1 MNSKKIIAT
10 SVIGIMLLTATAFA
24 ATTAVPSANANMK
37 HQGVFQKGDPIQ
49 RLEDLKSKIT
59 EKFKAGKIS
68 QDEENKM
75 LTKIN
80 DAEQKIK
87 DFNNMTLDQKK
98 QTLIKDF
105 TARINQR
112 VKDGKLTQDKAN
124 SMIQNFTDKVNKWDG
139 KGYPKELRG
148 LFGMK
153 MHKNADGRFKKALD
167 QAVKDNKITAQQ
179 EQDILN
185 YLKTDK
191 NNFNKANTTSNF
203 KTSNSL

>member
-1 MNSKKIIAT
+1 MNPKKIIAT
-10 SVIGIMLLTATAFA
+10 SVIGVMLLTATAFA
-24 ATTAVPSANANMK
+24 ATTATPNANANMK
-37 HQGVFQKGDPIQ
+37 HQGIFQKGDPIK

-59 EKFKAGKIS
+59 EKFNAGKIS

-105 TARINQR
+105 TSKINQK
-112 VKDGKLTQDKAN
+112 VQDGKLTQDKAN
-124 SMIQNFTDKVNKWDG
+124 TMIKNFTDKVNKWDG
-139 KGYPKELRG
+139 KGYPKELSG

-153 MHKNADGRFKKALD
+153 MHKNADARFKKALD

-191 NNFNKANTTSNF
+191 NNFNKANTTSNSQ
-203 KTSNSL
+203 TSNSL